1 MDIESSSRYSSVWNR
16 NGLGGFIVLR
26 DNKGGV
32 EEDIIE
38 TLQPTG
44 EEHQSRST
52 LTVLLDVRKYIEFE
66 LFKQFFLVRIENE
79 L

>member
-44 EEHQSRST
+44 EEYQSRLQNSA
-52 LTVLLDVRKYIEFE
+52 DRF
-66 LFKQFFLVRIENE
+66 N
-79 L
+79 

>member
-26 DNKGGV
+26 DTKGGV

-44 EEHQSRST
+44 EKYQSRST
-52 LTVLLDVRKYIEFE
+52 SIAFLDVRKYIELE
-66 LFKQFFLVRIENE
+66 LFKQFFRVRIENE
-79 L
+79 S